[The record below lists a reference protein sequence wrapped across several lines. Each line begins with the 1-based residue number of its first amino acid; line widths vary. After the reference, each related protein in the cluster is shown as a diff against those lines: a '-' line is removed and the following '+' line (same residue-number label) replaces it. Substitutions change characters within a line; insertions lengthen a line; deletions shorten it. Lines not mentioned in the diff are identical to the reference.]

1 MEQFRAQGIDVHAA
15 STPLELAQLCN
26 RSEYRDLAKEIIGG
40 LVAQAGLDEV
50 ACLTVLVALRPALI
64 RMARRLAR
72 GGLSSWEVQSDVV
85 VAAWQAVIAASES
98 PASTSAARRV
108 VVATWSMCRTE
119 SRRALR
125 SRLSEEVLADSLD
138 PADRNADP
146 ADRVSTLLADA
157 CRQGVVSRHQAA
169 LIHATRVLDRP
180 IADVAAASGTSPAA
194 LRKQRR
200 RIEATLRR
208 FATEIGSEV
217 TR

>member
-1 MEQFRAQGIDVHAA
+1 M
-15 STPLELAQLCN
+15 PLELAQLCN
-26 RSEYRDLAKEIIGG
+26 RTDHRDVAEEIIGG
-40 LVAQAGLDEV
+40 LVAQTGQDEV

-72 GGLSSWEVQSDVV
+72 GGLSSSDAQSDVV

-108 VVATWSMCRTE
+108 VAATWSTCRTE

-138 PADRNADP
+138 PAERNADP
-146 ADRVSTLLADA
+146 ADRVSTLLVDA
-157 CRQGVVSRHQAA
+157 CRQGVVSRHQAV
-169 LIHATRVLDRP
+169 LIHDTRVLDRS
-180 IADVAAASGTSPAA
+180 IDDVAAASGTSPAA

-200 RIEATLRR
+200 RIEATLGG
-208 FATEIGSEV
+208 FAIETGSDLA
-217 TR
+217 R